1 MLPLVNQKHYKFID
15 LPSNYKFIIKMKKNV
30 LTLFLCVFTLIVKS
44 QSTLEKPENLSVEK
58 SIFGIQTGFAG
69 LWAYNELK
77 LSNQIALR
85 TELGFDFSKNEDF
98 YPEAGFL
105 LTTVVSLEPR
115 WYYNLNKRASKSKS
129 IKGNSGNFFAL
140 KTSFHSDD
148 LLIKFGDNSKAKI
161 VDNLSIIPTW
171 GIRRS
176 IGKHFNYET
185 GIGVGYIHYFSK
197 NSGFKMDKGE
207 TAVNLHLRV
216 GYQF

>member
-1 MLPLVNQKHYKFID
+1 
-15 LPSNYKFIIKMKKNV
+15 MKKNV
-30 LTLFLCVFTLIVKS
+30 LALLFCTVSLVAKS
-44 QSTLEKPENLSVEK
+44 QNTPEKSQKQSVEK
-58 SIFGIQTGFAG
+58 SIFGIQTGFTG
-69 LWAYNELK
+69 LWVYNELK

-85 TELGFDFSKNEDF
+85 TEIGFDAYKNDDF
-98 YPEAGFL
+98 YPDAGFL

-115 WYYNLNKRASKSKS
+115 WYYNLNKRRNNSKR
-129 IKGNSGNFFAL
+129 IDNNSGNFFSL

-148 LLIKFGDNSKAKI
+148 LLIKFGDDSNAKI

-171 GIRRS
+171 GIRRN

-197 NSGFKMDKGE
+197 NSGFTKDKSE
-207 TAVNLHLRV
+207 TAINLHLRI